1 MFGMKN
7 KDWVKGKLEM
17 DEVIEMLNTL
27 CDEVMDNP
35 SGCDYCP
42 YGNTRSA
49 DGGDCDVMKKIS
61 ELKEI
66 RI

>member
-1 MFGMKN
+1 
-7 KDWVKGKLEM
+7 M
-17 DEVIEMLNTL
+17 DEIIEMLNTL

-42 YGNTRSA
+42 YGNTRS
-49 DGGDCDVMKKIS
+49 DDGDCDVMKKIS

-66 RI
+66 KIKE